1 MTAQLAV
8 DQAQAPQARS
18 LRSRISAFIS
28 SAIAAV
34 LGLLPHVLHHAGPLA
49 GAALLAG
56 TAGTLLFGALGL
68 IAAIPFLL
76 HVHKRCGNWR
86 TPGLLLAAFVAIF
99 TISALFIAPVI
110 TRSESSSKASSAP
123 TQTQPGGNSLPN
135 GHEGHHD

>member
-1 MTAQLAV
+1 MTTQFAA
-8 DQAQAPQARS
+8 DQAQAPHARS
-18 LRSRISAFIS
+18 LRGRISAFIS

-76 HVHKRCGNWR
+76 RVHKRCGNWR
-86 TPGLLLAAFVAIF
+86 TPGLLLATFAAIF
-99 TISALFIAPVI
+99 TISALFIAPAI
-110 TRSESSSKASSAP
+110 TGSGEKSKPSRTPDQQAPGAQPAPGSHES
-123 TQTQPGGNSLPN
+123 
-135 GHEGHHD
+135 HHG